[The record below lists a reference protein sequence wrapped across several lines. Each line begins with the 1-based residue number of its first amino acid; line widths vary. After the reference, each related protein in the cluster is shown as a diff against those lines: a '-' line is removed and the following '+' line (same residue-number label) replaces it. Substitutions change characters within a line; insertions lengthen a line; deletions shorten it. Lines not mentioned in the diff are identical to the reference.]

1 MMKLYGYYRSSAA
14 YRVRIALQ
22 IKGLEWQSVPVNLL
36 TGEQKDQTYGQIN
49 SQGLVP
55 TLAAEDKLLIQSLAI
70 IEWLDDE
77 FPQVALLPKD
87 FIDKAQVRA
96 LAYQVAME
104 IHPLNNLR
112 VVKYL
117 KNDLALDESQKM
129 QWYRHWI
136 AQGFTALEL
145 SLQQVNCQG
154 QFCFGSSPTLADVC
168 LIPQV
173 YNALRFECE
182 MGDYPLIHRVWQHC
196 NSLMAF
202 KEAAPEAQADCP
214 QAD

>member
-14 YRVRIALQ
+14 YRLRIALQ
-22 IKGLEWQSVPVNLL
+22 LKGLEWQSVPVNLL
-36 TGEQKDQTYGQIN
+36 KGEQKNPSFRQLNPQE
-49 SQGLVP
+49 LVP
-55 TLAAEDKLLIQSLAI
+55 VLSVEDKLLTQSLAI
-70 IEWLDDE
+70 IEWLDE
-77 FPQVALLPKD
+77 EYPQVALLPKETLA
-87 FIDKAQVRA
+87 KAQVRA

-104 IHPLNNLR
+104 IHPLNNLK

-117 KNDLALDESQKM
+117 TNDLELDESKKI

-136 AQGFTALEL
+136 AQGFSALEQ
-145 SLQQVNCQG
+145 SLQQLDCRG

-182 MGDYPLIHRVWQHC
+182 MDDYPLIHGIWQHC
-196 NSLMAF
+196 NSLTAF
-202 KEAAPEAQADCP
+202 KEAAPEVQGDCP
-214 QAD
+214 